1 MKLKPKHT
9 LFAGY
14 VGYVTQAIT
23 INFAPLL
30 FLTFEKQYGISLTK
44 ISLLIAISFVTQLFF
59 DVLLARISKYINKR
73 ATVVLGHVSA
83 VLGMTGFL
91 WLPDVLP
98 SAYAGLIICVI
109 LAAIGGGV
117 IEVLIS
123 PIVEACPLENHSAAM
138 SLLHSFYCWGLAAVV
153 LFSTLF
159 FHFIGIEHWQI
170 LAALWGIVPLVGAIA
185 FCVVPLYELEA
196 DKAENTEN
204 PKDSSLLRSG
214 LFLLFF
220 GMMFCAGA
228 SEQAMSQWASTFAES
243 GLEVSKS
250 VGDLLGPLA
259 FAVLM
264 GGARVLYAKTS
275 NRINLSRF
283 IAISAALCVVAYVV
297 TAISPIPLLSLIS
310 CAVCGLSVGIMWPGT
325 YSLAA
330 ERLPNVTV
338 SMFAIL
344 AIAGDLG
351 CLVGPTLAGWLAD
364 MFGNNL
370 KLSFLICTVFPI
382 FILIFGLLIK
392 AKTKEK
398 RNSKKS

>member
-9 LFAGY
+9 LLAGY

-30 FLTFEKQYGISLTK
+30 FVTFEKQYDISLTK
-44 ISLLIAISFVTQLFF
+44 ISLLIAVSFITQLSF
-59 DVLLARISKYINKR
+59 DVLLARISKYINTR
-73 ATVVLGHVSA
+73 ATVVIGHLCA

-91 WLPDVLP
+91 WLPNVLP

-109 LAAIGGGV
+109 LAAIGGGI

-138 SLLHSFYCWGLAAVV
+138 SLLHSFYCWGLAGVV
-153 LFSTLF
+153 LLSTLF

-170 LAALWGIVPLVGAIA
+170 LASLWGIVPLVGAIA
-185 FCVVPLYELEA
+185 FAFVPLYELEA
-196 DKAENTEN
+196 DKKENIKQKN
-204 PKDSSLLRSG
+204 GRSVFRSG
-214 LFLLFF
+214 IFWLFL

-243 GLEVSKS
+243 GLRVSKS
-250 VGDLLGPLA
+250 LGDLLGPLA

-264 GGARVLYAKTS
+264 GSARVLYAKTS

-283 IAISAALCVVAYVV
+283 IAISSALCVITYIV
-297 TAISPIPLLSLIS
+297 TALSPIPLLSLIG

-330 ERLPNVTV
+330 LELPNINV
-338 SMFAIL
+338 STFALL
-344 AIAGDLG
+344 AVAGDLG
-351 CLVGPTLAGWLAD
+351 CLVGPTMAGWIAD
-364 MFGNNL
+364 IFNNNL

-382 FILIFGLLIK
+382 FILIFGFWIK
-392 AKTKEK
+392 AKTKN
-398 RNSKKS
+398 NSQKDI

>member
-9 LFAGY
+9 ILAGY

-30 FLTFEKQYGISLTK
+30 FLTFEKQYGISFTK
-44 ISLLIAISFVTQLFF
+44 ISLLIAISFITQLFF
-59 DVLLARISKYINKR
+59 DVLLAKISKYINTR
-73 ATVVLGHVSA
+73 ATIIIGHLSA

-98 SAYAGLIICVI
+98 SAYLGLIICVI
-109 LAAIGGGV
+109 LAAIGGGI

-123 PIVEACPLENHSAAM
+123 PIVEACPVENHSAAM
-138 SLLHSFYCWGLAAVV
+138 SLLHSFYCWGLAGVV
-153 LFSTLF
+153 LLSTLF

-185 FCVVPLYELEA
+185 FSIVPLYELEA
-196 DKAENTEN
+196 DKEENVKAAN
-204 PKDSSLLRSG
+204 GNSVFRSG
-214 LFLLFF
+214 LFWLFI

-243 GLEVSKS
+243 GLHVSKS

-259 FAVLM
+259 FALLM

-283 IAISAALCVVAYVV
+283 IAISAALCVAAYLI
-297 TAISPIPLLSLIS
+297 TALSPQPIVSLIG

-330 ERLPNVTV
+330 KKLPSISV
-338 SMFAIL
+338 STFALL
-344 AIAGDLG
+344 AVAGDLG
-351 CLVGPTLAGWLAD
+351 CLVGPTFAGWIAD
-364 MFGNNL
+364 IFGNDL

-382 FILIFGLLIK
+382 FILIFGLWIK
-392 AKTKEK
+392 AKTK
-398 RNSKKS
+398 N